1 MFDPTVYDNLKVGFE
16 NYLYDMDNL
25 DERIQITGRKDRL
38 EMAVMSR
45 EFTLQFCLRDRPEVT
60 GEVVLSSSLE
70 ELAAEILETPGANPG
85 CRLELRFSMV
95 VKEPEKQCPVIRPIL
110 QKSWPEQRMCQN
122 IRYIFDEQPIM
133 YNVTAHVYFD
143 RSVNEDQMGD
153 IAELCEHMT
162 NVMDQLLQLH
172 NQ

>member
-16 NYLYDMDNL
+16 NYLYDVDNL
-25 DERIQITGRKDRL
+25 DERIQITGRKDQL

-70 ELAAEILETPGANPG
+70 ELAAEILETPGAHPG
-85 CRLELRFSMV
+85 CRLELRFGMV
-95 VKEPEKQCPVIRPIL
+95 VKEPEKQCPVIRRIL

-133 YNVTAHVYFD
+133 YNVTVHVYFD

-153 IAELCEHMT
+153 IAELCEHMA
-162 NVMDQLLQLH
+162 NVMNQLLQLH

>member
-70 ELAAEILETPGANPG
+70 ELAAEILETPGASPG

-95 VKEPEKQCPVIRPIL
+95 VKDPEEQCTVIRPIL
-110 QKSWPEQRMCQN
+110 QKSWPKQRMCQN
-122 IRYIFDEQPIM
+122 IQYIFDEQPIT
-133 YNVTAHVYFD
+133 YNLTAHVHFD

-153 IAELCEHMT
+153 IPELCEHMA
-162 NVMDQLLQLH
+162 NVMNQLLQLH
-172 NQ
+172 N

>member
-16 NYLYDMDNL
+16 NHLYDMDNL
-25 DERIQITGRKDRL
+25 DERIQVTGRKDRL

-45 EFTLQFCLRDRPEVT
+45 EFMLQFCLRDRPEVT

-70 ELAAEILETPGANPG
+70 ELAAEILEMPDAHPG
-85 CRLELRFSMV
+85 CRLELRFGMI
-95 VKEPEKQCPVIRPIL
+95 VKEPETQCLAIRSIL
-110 QKSWPEQRMCQN
+110 QQSWPEQRMCQN
-122 IRYIFDEQPIM
+122 IRYIFNEEPIT

-153 IAELCEHMT
+153 IPDLCEHMF
-162 NVMDQLLQLH
+162 NVMNQWIQLH

>member
-45 EFTLQFCLRDRPEVT
+45 EFTLQFSLRNRPEVT
-60 GEVVLSSSLE
+60 GEVLLSSSLE
-70 ELAAEILETPGANPG
+70 ELAAEILETPGAHPG

-95 VKEPEKQCPVIRPIL
+95 VKEPEEKCPAILPIM
-110 QKSWPEQRMCQN
+110 QKSWPEQRICQN
-122 IRYIFDEQPIM
+122 VQYIFDEQPM
-133 YNVTAHVYFD
+133 KYNVTAHVYFD
-143 RSVNEDQMGD
+143 RSVNEDQMG
-153 IAELCEHMT
+153 I
-162 NVMDQLLQLH
+162 LLNFVSIWQM
-172 NQ
+172 

>member
-60 GEVVLSSSLE
+60 GEVVLSSSLN
-70 ELAAEILETPGANPG
+70 ELAAEILETPGAHPG
-85 CRLELRFSMV
+85 CRLEIRFGMV
-95 VKEPEKQCPVIRPIL
+95 MKEPERQCPAIRSIL
-110 QKSWPEQRMCQN
+110 QKSWPEQRICQT
-122 IRYIFDEQPIM
+122 IQYIFDEQPNR

-153 IAELCEHMT
+153 IAELCEHMA
-162 NVMDQLLQLH
+162 NVMNQLLQLH